1 MRLRARLVAT
11 VSAVAAAAV
20 CWFPAAAEA
29 AHSSTLLRA
38 GYFATT
44 NPQDTIAVTVV
55 APNLR
60 CNTSGRRAVAVGAFG
75 TLSDTYRH
83 KTTTHSWAAIV
94 RTVCT
99 DGTKVSKAI
108 FKNHLNTSASMRV
121 RPGDQVKL
129 TVNAASYWSFKDGS
143 SQQAG
148 VGPIRPREEITANPR
163 VLFGT
168 QLSAPWLPRTPVHML
183 RARSGQHSLSGL
195 HPIARLARHGNHIVA
210 RPTGIHANTG
220 AFDVKHT

>member
-1 MRLRARLVAT
+1 MRFRARLVAT
-11 VSAVAAAAV
+11 VAAVAAAAV

-44 NPQDTIAVTVV
+44 NPQHTIAVTVV
-55 APNLR
+55 APDLR
-60 CNTSGRRAVAVGAFG
+60 CTRSGRRAVAVGAFG
-75 TLSDTYRH
+75 TLSDTYGH
-83 KTTTHSWAAIV
+83 KTTTHTWAAIV

-108 FKNHLNTSASMRV
+108 FKNHVNASTSMRV
-121 RPGDQVKL
+121 RPGDRVKL
-129 TVNAASYWSFKDGS
+129 SISGAQYWSIKDGS

-148 VGPIRPREEITANPR
+148 AGPIQPREEITANPR
-163 VLFGT
+163 VLFGA
-168 QLSAPWLPRTPVHML
+168 QFSAPRLPRTPVHVL
-183 RARSGQHSLSGL
+183 HARSGHHSLSGL
-195 HPIARLARHGNHIVA
+195 HPIARLARHGNHVIA
-210 RPTGIHANTG
+210 RPTGIHAKTG